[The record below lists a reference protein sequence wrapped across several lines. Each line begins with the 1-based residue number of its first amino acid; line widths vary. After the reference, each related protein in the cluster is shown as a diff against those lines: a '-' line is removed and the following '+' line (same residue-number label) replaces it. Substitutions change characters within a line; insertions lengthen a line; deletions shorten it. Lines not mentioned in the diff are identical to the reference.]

1 MLLETWS
8 PISGGPRGF
17 PRKSGVA
24 YLPKE
29 ALRRAF
35 LDAALAYA
43 VRRDEG
49 FAAEVRRLVQHGY
62 KGDARGLAEAM
73 LEALLEREPE
83 LDAIRPD
90 DLPLEGVRPRR
101 VLRLDLLTGRAEE
114 AELELFEGVLPWSG
128 GLPQALETWLA
139 AATRSYA
146 EALASAEAGAV
157 VPLWPEAEGAYHELK
172 ARVLKREPWPLRVGY
187 WTPEG
192 YGGTL
197 LALAR
202 LGVEGVLERR
212 FRARPLPRRVCYL
225 PKDRRTL
232 GWLVLRKERT

>member
-1 MLLETWS
+1 VLLETWS
-8 PISGGPRGF
+8 PIAGGPQGF
-17 PRKSGVA
+17 PRRSGVA
-24 YLPKE
+24 YLPGE
-29 ALRRAF
+29 ALRQAF

-43 VRRDEG
+43 ARRDEG

-62 KGDARGLAEAM
+62 KGDARGLAGAM
-73 LEALLEREPE
+73 LDALLEREPE

-90 DLPLEGVRPRR
+90 DLPLEGVRSRR
-101 VLRLDLLTGRAEE
+101 VLRLDLVSGQAEE
-114 AELELFEGVLPWSG
+114 VELELFEGVVPWSG
-128 GLPQALETWLA
+128 VLPRALETWLA

-146 EALASAEAGAV
+146 EALASAEAEAV
-157 VPLWPEAEGAYHELK
+157 IPLRPEAEGAYHELK
-172 ARVLKREPWPLRVGY
+172 SWVFKSEPWPLRVGY

-212 FRARPLPRRVCYL
+212 FRARPFPRRVCYL
-225 PKDRRTL
+225 PKRRRAL